1 VEGGEQKDKGS
12 LCDEVNEQSKGHQQE
27 VGDFCHELKTVSFKT
42 EPSFF
47 GKHSLCFSG
56 SIESI
61 LDHGLPRWR
70 GSEISLGKQKG
81 FQ

>member
-12 LCDEVNEQSKGHQQE
+12 LCDEVDEQSKGHQQE

-47 GKHSLCFSG
+47 GKHPLCFSG
-56 SIESI
+56 
-61 LDHGLPRWR
+61 
-70 GSEISLGKQKG
+70 
-81 FQ
+81 